1 MTDLVH
7 IHEDD
12 WGMRNLFPLAAFS
25 EVKEDIAKS
34 ATAAAKHQDASGFG
48 YTDVYLIEPPSISY
62 ADVGLLVS
70 DAEGVL
76 LPILPRVQQFRAT
89 SFQGMTSGK
98 QDSYGTYQ
106 DDTSCFG
113 LGRHCYLKLDKKG
126 PLVEGIWF
134 GLDTDDV
141 DAIGRLR
148 MAIEAIDA
156 LVPSV
161 IADYFLD
168 ISGPVGADGVLDS
181 YFEAFQLQHLKAKQ
195 AVQEFQAKYRRQE
208 NMLDKLRKLVA
219 FLGRFR

>member
-1 MTDLVH
+1 MTDLIH

-98 QDSYGTYQ
+98 QDSYGTY
-106 DDTSCFG
+106 
-113 LGRHCYLKLDKKG
+113 
-126 PLVEGIWF
+126 
-134 GLDTDDV
+134 
-141 DAIGRLR
+141 
-148 MAIEAIDA
+148 
-156 LVPSV
+156 
-161 IADYFLD
+161 
-168 ISGPVGADGVLDS
+168 
-181 YFEAFQLQHLKAKQ
+181 
-195 AVQEFQAKYRRQE
+195 
-208 NMLDKLRKLVA
+208 
-219 FLGRFR
+219 